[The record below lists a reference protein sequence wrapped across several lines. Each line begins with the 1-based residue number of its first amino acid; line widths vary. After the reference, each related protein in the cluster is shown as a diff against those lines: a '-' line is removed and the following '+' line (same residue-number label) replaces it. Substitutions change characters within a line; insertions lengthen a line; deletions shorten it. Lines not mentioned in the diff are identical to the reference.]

1 MNKYP
6 FLSMVLIVSFFALLI
21 MSATC
26 FRPETNNSVPE
37 TNIPE
42 ASVLETSIAKTGA
55 PETNVPEA
63 SVPEVSVPVARVSEI
78 SVQEKKAQF
87 KSTIIPVINEVHS
100 DLMRQYQEV
109 SESVQ
114 AGDDIDKFAALRK
127 KYKATNNDEL
137 LMSLKPHPQSIA
149 IAQAAMESSWAT
161 SRFFKEANNI
171 FGVWSHNEN
180 EARLAAG
187 EKRGEQTI
195 WVKKYSSV
203 EASIRD
209 YYRTLARGDAY
220 KEFRVLKM
228 ETNDPHELVKK
239 LKFYS
244 ERREE
249 YTNELSTI
257 IRYNEFDT
265 YDQQKTIL

>member
-1 MNKYP
+1 MA
-6 FLSMVLIVSFFALLI
+6 LIVSFFALLFI
-21 MSATC
+21 SGTC
-26 FRPETNNSVPE
+26 FPPETN
-37 TNIPE
+37 
-42 ASVLETSIAKTGA
+42 
-55 PETNVPEA
+55 
-63 SVPEVSVPVARVSEI
+63 VPEVSVPVTSIAKTGVPEAKVPEVSVPEI

-87 KSTIIPVINEVHS
+87 KSTIIPAINEVYS

-114 AGDDIDKFAALRK
+114 AGEDSDKFAALRK

-161 SRFFKEANNI
+161 SRFFKEANNV
-171 FGVWSHNEN
+171 FGIWSHNEN

-195 WVKKYSSV
+195 WVKKYNSV

-228 ETNDPHELVKK
+228 ETDDPHELVKK
-239 LKFYS
+239 LEFYS

-249 YTNELSTI
+249 YTKELSTI